1 MNTQLAEQP
10 IMPNALPLDVAM
22 EQLLTAFHADNEE
35 VEQLV
40 KHTVA
45 IEKENT
51 FLKLQV
57 NNLTT
62 RVDGVVSEN
71 QQLKN
76 TVAEFEERFKTLA
89 KQKDV
94 VLLNAEKINQR
105 IEQEQRETTQ
115 AKNKV
120 KDLGVQLKAYKEIAN
135 SPKKIREKIK
145 DFQAR
150 LLKEKGVTDQHKK
163 NLVTAN
169 NEVKTFKKE
178 VMDLAH
184 KLAVS
189 DITQLHRDGQDYICL
204 FPHELGDIE
213 GYEPGQVPLL
223 YMHAT
228 GRSSLVLLNNDG
240 EAELAPAPKGGLRP
254 KKTTLSHCGQL
265 LRRFK
270 SQNWTLTDSD
280 VKSIAMQN

>member
-1 MNTQLAEQP
+1 MNTQLAEQQTEQVLP
-10 IMPNALPLDVAM
+10 MHEALVLVQAAFEADI
-22 EQLLTAFHADNEE
+22 EQNNLMVDELERMSN
-35 VEQLV
+35 
-40 KHTVA
+40 
-45 IEKENT
+45 ENT

-57 NNLTT
+57 QNLTA
-62 RVDGVVSEN
+62 RVNDVTSEN
-71 QQLKN
+71 QQLKD
-76 TVAEFEERFKTLA
+76 TVNDFEERFKTLA
-89 KQKDV
+89 KQKDM

-120 KDLGVQLKAYKEIAN
+120 KDLEVQLKSYKEIAN

-150 LLKEKGVTDQHKK
+150 LLKEKGITEQHKK
-163 NLVTAN
+163 HLKAAN
-169 NEVKTFKKE
+169 DDVKKYKTE
-178 VMDLAH
+178 IMELAH

-189 DITQLHRDGQDYICL
+189 DITQLHRDGHDYICL

-223 YMHAT
+223 YMNST

-254 KKTTLSHCGQL
+254 KKTTLAHCGQL